1 MLPDPPKSSETRAI
15 MLLISRDSE
24 RPTFQRTGLVK
35 RLRTST
41 HYSSWQKLC
50 NVCCMEIWNYDRKTG
65 VLLGPGTANPNPV
78 EPGRWLIPAYATTIR
93 PPHVPEGCVAIFNG
107 GLSAVGEWRIELCKA
122 ELYGVVAK
130 ELAAVS
136 GLINTY
142 IEDREDREGARSDV
156 MRVAEAVIDRD
167 AAGDKSL
174 RDEAKILVRNL
185 IYGKSVS

>member
-1 MLPDPPKSSETRAI
+1 
-15 MLLISRDSE
+15 
-24 RPTFQRTGLVK
+24 
-35 RLRTST
+35 
-41 HYSSWQKLC
+41 
-50 NVCCMEIWNYDRKTG
+50 
-65 VLLGPGTANPNPV
+65 
-78 EPGRWLIPAYATTIR
+78 
-93 PPHVPEGCVAIFNG
+93 
-107 GLSAVGEWRIELCKA
+107 LCKA